1 MTLEK
6 RLSLTLILIA
16 SLLFVFTFSFS
27 AQADSKND
35 NNQVP
40 DHSSSQKIEEKDTK
54 RKQNNL
60 ENIID
65 YEEELILRLN
75 RKQKELSYISSK
87 QDRSRLES
95 EISSLNN
102 EIRELKRS
110 FEQIATGVDMSA
122 FLEQPE
128 EAFRWDEEAL
138 ELLKPVIHELKSI
151 TARPR
156 QIERIR
162 GKVELYKKQLKV
174 VKKGLNQVKKRQSQ
188 ATSPELKAHLKALEK
203 RWTLRQEQI
212 ANQLVISNLQMEE
225 YNKDKEPIIK
235 SVQKI
240 VQSFFRDRGRNM
252 VASIITFAGVF
263 LLLRL
268 LHKSLIQ
275 RTLPKLAR
283 QRSFII
289 RFFDVVYQFM
299 TAVGATAAA
308 MMILYFTGDWVLL
321 SVSIIFLIG
330 VFWAAKQGLGQYWE
344 QTKLL
349 LNMGSV
355 REGERVLYH
364 GIPWLVDRIN
374 YYTRLKNPDLK
385 NDAVRLPI
393 QELMSMNSYPFHS
406 SAPWFPCKTGD
417 WVILADGTRGK
428 VLHQSQE
435 VVQLVMRGGSR
446 KTYLTQTFLGLNPQN
461 LSTGFRLK
469 ILFGLDYNL
478 QGEITTEIPSVLR
491 ESVEKGI
498 CKAGYEPGLHRVQV
512 EFSSAGA
519 SSLDLEIICDFKGEV
534 AELYNKL
541 GRLVQRIA
549 VDTANDNGWDIPFNQ
564 IVVHRAD
571 ETEAAIQPVAA

>member
-1 MTLEK
+1 MTFEK
-6 RLSLTLILIA
+6 RLLFPLLFA
-16 SLLFVFTFSFS
+16 FLLLFVFTFSFS
-27 AQADSKND
+27 AQADSKSEIVD
-35 NNQVP
+35 P
-40 DHSSSQKIEEKDTK
+40 SSTKKSADKDTK
-54 RKQNNL
+54 GRQNNL

-75 RKQKELSYISSK
+75 KKQKELSYISSK
-87 QDRSRLES
+87 QDRAHLES
-95 EISSLNN
+95 EINSLNN

-122 FLEQPE
+122 FSEQSDE
-128 EAFRWDEEAL
+128 EFRWDEEAL

-162 GKVELYKKQLKV
+162 GKVELYKNQLKV
-174 VKKGLNQVKKRQSQ
+174 VKKGISQVKERQSK
-188 ATSPELKAHLKALEK
+188 ATSRELKAHLNVLEK

-212 ANQLVISNLQMEE
+212 ANQLVIANLQLEE

-240 VQSFFRDRGRNM
+240 IQGFFRDRGRNM
-252 VASIITFAGVF
+252 AASIITFVGVF

-268 LHKSLIQ
+268 LHQSLIQ
-275 RTLPKLAR
+275 RTLPKLAHH
-283 QRSFII
+283 RSFII

-299 TAVGATAAA
+299 TALGATAAA

-344 QTKLL
+344 QTKIL

-355 REGERVLYH
+355 REGERILYN
-364 GIPWLVDRIN
+364 GIPWMVDRIN

-393 QELMSMNSYPFHS
+393 KELMNMNSYPFHP

-446 KTYLTQTFLGLNPQN
+446 KTYLTQTFLELSPQN

-469 ILFGLDYNL
+469 IVFGLDYNL
-478 QGEITTEIPSVLR
+478 QGEITSKIPSVLR

-498 CKAGYEPGLHRVQV
+498 CGAGYESGLNRVQV

-564 IVVHRAD
+564 IVVHRA
-571 ETEAAIQPVAA
+571 EEAEAAIQRVAA